1 MVYQSDESNM
11 SGLQELNFNPE
22 VTWKAQLAGRED
34 AKASLADDKSV
45 NVKDFFVEWLDNE
58 DSMQSDYKKVGDYI
72 KTKVK
77 NARTQ
82 NE

>member
-1 MVYQSDESNM
+1 M

-22 VTWKAQLAGRED
+22 VTWKAQLAGRDD

-45 NVKDFFVEWLDNE
+45 NVKDFFVEWLANE
-58 DSMQSDYKKVGDYI
+58 DSMQSDYTRVGDYI